1 MKTKLTDIYARAKRG
16 YMSNQFGRLNVNPP
30 VYKGEEGEGGE
41 GGGEDVHSKHFF
53 YSFETLFL
61 PAPFGFSSWLPNPL
75 GIFLKKFAD
84 NFFPHISDIRYD
96 TYSIHEVTLLLNTKN
111 VSSGPHHEKIRTCQE
126 QEQNILSQ
134 FAYLERQKKKMQF
147 LNFFDEAF
155 QVSLISHSQP
165 LALTHDL
172 ARNTNL
178 TYFVEDTMDF
188 LFQNNKI
195 SNLVIF
201 SLKI

>member
-1 MKTKLTDIYARAKRG
+1 
-16 YMSNQFGRLNVNPP
+16 
-30 VYKGEEGEGGE
+30 
-41 GGGEDVHSKHFF
+41 
-53 YSFETLFL
+53 
-61 PAPFGFSSWLPNPL
+61 
-75 GIFLKKFAD
+75 
-84 NFFPHISDIRYD
+84 
-96 TYSIHEVTLLLNTKN
+96 
-111 VSSGPHHEKIRTCQE
+111 
-126 QEQNILSQ
+126 
-134 FAYLERQKKKMQF
+134 MQF

-178 TYFVEDTMDF
+178 TYFVEDTIDF

-201 SLKI
+201 SLKIKKEKRKKKKKEMANEKIHCTELFIVIQSF